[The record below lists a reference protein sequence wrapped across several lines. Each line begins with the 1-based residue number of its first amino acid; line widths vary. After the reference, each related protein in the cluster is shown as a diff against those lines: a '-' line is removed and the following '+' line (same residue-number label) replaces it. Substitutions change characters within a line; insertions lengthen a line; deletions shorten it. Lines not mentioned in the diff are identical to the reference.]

1 LVRASGS
8 FELLQGGGPVLGI
21 VASAKY
27 ENYRVDLQ
35 RGDMLVIYS
44 DGVTE
49 ASCPGGEEFGE
60 ERLGATLAVRVNEP
74 AQSIIEAVNRA
85 IAEWTGG
92 TPAADDITLIVA
104 RRN

>member
-1 LVRASGS
+1 MGLLNRATAANCPSNRFISMFFCVLDPATGELSYANAGHNPPLLVRASGS
-8 FELLQGGGPVLGI
+8 FELLEGGGPVLGI

-49 ASCPGGEEFGE
+49 ASCPGGEE
-60 ERLGATLAVRVNEP
+60 
-74 AQSIIEAVNRA
+74 
-85 IAEWTGG
+85 
-92 TPAADDITLIVA
+92 
-104 RRN
+104 